1 MTTIPPTDDPH
12 TGDSDR
18 PATDRHPSWCDR
30 AYCSANP
37 LATTSEGYRAGAGGE
52 HRGAPVPLDGLAA
65 AYSARGGPLGAMT
78 ITLTRAVAPW
88 PTATY
93 VRLAVDDAEMLAMPV
108 DSARVLL
115 GQVGQL
121 LATADTDA
129 DAGEERS

>member
-1 MTTIPPTDDPH
+1 MTTIPPTDDPRS
-12 TGDSDR
+12 GVVN
-18 PATDRHPSWCDR
+18 RHPSWCGR

-37 LATTSEGYRAGAGGE
+37 LATTGEGYQAGAGGE
-52 HRGAPVPLDGLAA
+52 HRSAPVPLDGLAA

-93 VRLAVDDAEMLAMPV
+93 VRLVVDDAEMLAMPV

-115 GQVGQL
+115 GQLGQL
-121 LATADTDA
+121 LAAADV